1 MTEPWAVLKGF
12 GFGVAGIIPRFS
24 GPSQV
29 ARFAEATDPP
39 FDTVKVCVGQNGD
52 TAAVA
57 GSDHIAAMSS
67 NARCD
72 ARRTTWAQ
80 LRVCC
85 FETNCI
91 ISIP

>member
-39 FDTVKVCVGQNGD
+39 FGTVKVCVGQNGE
-52 TAAVA
+52 TAAAA

-67 NARCD
+67 NARSD
-72 ARRTTWAQ
+72 ARRTVWEQ
-80 LRVCC
+80 LRDSCVKM
-85 FETNCI
+85 NCI
-91 ISIP
+91 IPVP